1 MTPAERVDHCID
13 WRRRLAVLETLSRRE
28 AATWRPYV
36 WEADDGRL
44 ADHLLTCPPRR
55 VVILDGA
62 YSAHPELGDLLDLRV
77 MLDVPDEVRRQRL
90 RRREG
95 EHYRATWEARWALAE
110 EYYFAQVMP
119 PEAFDLV
126 IRSEDM

>member
-1 MTPAERVDHCID
+1 
-13 WRRRLAVLETLSRRE
+13 
-28 AATWRPYV
+28 
-36 WEADDGRL
+36 
-44 ADHLLTCPPRR
+44 
-55 VVILDGA
+55 
-62 YSAHPELGDLLDLRV
+62 

-95 EHYRATWEARWALAE
+95 EHYRAKWEARWALAE
-110 EYYFAQVMP
+110 EYYFEQVMP